1 MVEDSSVEM
10 FGDEP
15 ELIQI
20 FEQNSKLVRNYLK
33 KMPNFQQLCQE
44 VSYTLDKSLKKNNI
58 EFSTISHR
66 VKSLES
72 FAEKNIRKIYK
83 NPIEEMTDIA
93 GVRVVYLYK
102 NDFSKIEKII
112 NSEFEVVDK
121 VDKRVEQGEEKFGYS
136 AVHFLVRLGKKSS
149 GARYDDLKDYIC
161 EIQVRTV
168 LQDAWAIIDHH
179 LIYKQEE
186 DIPSEFRRKLNSL
199 SGLFETADDHFEKIR
214 AERNAYLK
222 KINKTIGRRSV
233 FLNQEINLDTLNA
246 YLKWRFPDKVTTYF
260 GDSGLGYYVKG
271 LKSKY
276 QRLNDL
282 EKLLER
288 TGKEREAIC
297 KKFRPERTAA
307 GELRK
312 AVLLENPNSKV
323 WGATRGMR
331 SVYRKY
337 SNLVKHEK
345 TNNKDKK

>member
-10 FGDEP
+10 SGDEP

-20 FEQNSKLVRNYLK
+20 FEQNPELVRNYLRE
-33 KMPNFQQLCQE
+33 MPHFQQLCQE
-44 VSYTLDKSLKKNNI
+44 ISYILDKSLRKSNI
-58 EFSTISHR
+58 EFSTISKR
-66 VKSLES
+66 VKSLEG
-72 FAEKNIRKIYK
+72 FAEKNIRKGYK

-112 NSEFEVVDK
+112 NSEFEVVRK
-121 VDKRVEQGEEKFGYS
+121 VDKREEQGEEKFGYS

-186 DIPSEFRRKLNSL
+186 DIPSAFRRKLNSL
-199 SGLFETADDHFEKIR
+199 SGLFETADDQFEKVR
-214 AERNAYLK
+214 SERNAYLK
-222 KINKTIGRRSV
+222 KINKTIRRKPV

-246 YLKWRFPDKVTTYF
+246 YLKWRFYDKSITY
-260 GDSGLGYYVKG
+260 SGFAVMRYHVMR

-288 TGKEREAIC
+288 TGKARETFA
-297 KKFRPERTAA
+297 KEFGPAKYGVE
-307 GELRK
+307 ELRR
-312 AVLLENPNSKV
+312 AFMLDDPNSKV
-323 WGATRGMR
+323 WGVTQDMM

-337 SNLVKHEK
+337 SHLVKHEK
-345 TNNKDKK
+345 MNTQDKK